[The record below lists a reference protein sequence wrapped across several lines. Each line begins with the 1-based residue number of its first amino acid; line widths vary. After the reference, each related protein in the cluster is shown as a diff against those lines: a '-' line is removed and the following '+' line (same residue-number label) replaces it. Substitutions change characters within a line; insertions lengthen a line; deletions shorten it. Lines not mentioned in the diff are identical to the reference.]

1 MIGAEVVRRDRC
13 ESSSI
18 GFSNAG
24 TRVQQIAE
32 WWLVDFLEKSKAV
45 KRMSRK
51 TQPDIVVRRATSE
64 DSLVCGQICFDAFSA
79 LNTAHGFPCDFP
91 GPEASTGLLSMM
103 FSSPGLYCVVA
114 EADGRILG
122 SNCLDERSV
131 ICGVGPITID
141 PGTQNVGIGRRL
153 MQAVM
158 DRANERSAAG
168 VRLVQAA
175 FHNRS
180 LSLYTSLGFDIREPL
195 SCMQGRTLER
205 SVAGCVVRPAKREDA
220 DACNALSRRV
230 HGFDRGV
237 DLVQAIEQGT
247 ARVVE
252 RGDRVTGYTT
262 HLAFSGHSTA
272 ETNAD
277 LQALIASAE
286 SFAGPGILVPSRNSV
301 LLRWCLANG
310 LRVVQPMT
318 LMSVGLYNDPAG
330 AWLPSVLF

>member
-1 MIGAEVVRRDRC
+1 M
-13 ESSSI
+13 
-18 GFSNAG
+18 
-24 TRVQQIAE
+24 
-32 WWLVDFLEKSKAV
+32 L
-45 KRMSRK
+45 RK
-51 TQPDIVVRRATSE
+51 TQPEVVVRTAAPE
-64 DSLVCGQICFDAFSA
+64 DGPACGQICYNAFSTINA
-79 LNTAHGFPCDFP
+79 AHGFPCDFP
-91 GPEASTGLLSMM
+91 GSEACTGLLSMM
-103 FSSPGLYCVVA
+103 FSRPDFYCVVA
-114 EADGRILG
+114 EVDGRIMG

-131 ICGVGPITID
+131 IRGVGPITID
-141 PGTQNVGIGRRL
+141 PGAQNFGVGRKL

-158 DRANERSAAG
+158 DRADGRGAAG

-205 SVAGCVVRPAKREDA
+205 SIPGCVVRPAKPDDA

-237 DLVQAIEQGT
+237 ELAQAIEQGT

-262 HLAFSGHSTA
+262 HLAFFGHSTA
-272 ETNAD
+272 EVNVD
-277 LQALIASAE
+277 LQSLIASAE

-318 LMSVGLYNDPAG
+318 LMSAGLYSDPSG